1 MTIYTVVGATN
12 RTEWISKSFTC
23 ERTAIEFLHFCRSCA
38 NRASSASEL
47 QAYSPDPG
55 LVKPHVLHNLRG
67 GKIYYNMESNE
78 LVTDAFMELT
88 LQQSQ
93 PRTKFNK
100 EFL

>member
-1 MTIYTVVGATN
+1 MTIYTVIGSTD
-12 RTEWISKSFTC
+12 RIEWVSKSFTC
-23 ERTAIEFLHFCRSCA
+23 ERTAIEFLHLCKYHCKQAR
-38 NRASSASEL
+38 SASEL
-47 QAYSPDPG
+47 RAYSPDPG
-55 LVKPHVLHNLRG
+55 LVKPHILHSLNDNR
-67 GKIYYNMESNE
+67 IYYNMESNE